1 MLYIFFLIS
10 WQCHNEIKTHFN
22 VFFNCCPWL
31 FIHNAQVLAMQQMV
45 TLPFVISSS
54 SVLFKSQTSNHHISF
69 INKSSIHNYQGWQP
83 MMYAKDKMIHHHPG
97 VVKRILHRDA
107 RNCTSFTESK
117 PLQNFRVEKITGFT
131 YPPERA
137 FVALSW
143 VVNMGIIHQRVN
155 VQIFLVI
162 GCGGIPNYAKTY
174 STVKIKT
181 EKTLLQRV
189 TRAGQEDKTDRKTPD
204 IHFQG

>member
-117 PLQNFRVEKITGFT
+117 PLQSWEDNWLHLSPWKGFCSTQLSCKHGNNSPKSKCANFFSHRMWRHSKLRKNLLDRENQNRENVAPARDTRGTG
-131 YPPERA
+131 R
-137 FVALSW
+137 
-143 VVNMGIIHQRVN
+143 
-155 VQIFLVI
+155 
-162 GCGGIPNYAKTY
+162 
-174 STVKIKT
+174 
-181 EKTLLQRV
+181 
-189 TRAGQEDKTDRKTPD
+189 
-204 IHFQG
+204 